1 MIVFDFLMTFFE
13 DFIISYFLM
22 IIFSNTKRY
31 SLIFFM
37 TFITLIETF
46 ILNNY
51 FMNNELLFFSLV
63 ITWAIS
69 LCFIKK
75 RIHIL
80 YLLLPCL
87 MMGLL
92 LISNISSF
100 YLTSLIF
107 KIKINQIN
115 FHQELLIIAIIISRC
130 IFFLSIVWL
139 TKIIEKLKIIEINNK
154 LFEFNSFSVFIICL
168 LSILTTI
175 GESIV
180 YGIFDYKIYVL
191 LSLEFVIMCFAS
203 VKLFL
208 DIVKS
213 YNQKLE
219 IQSQL
224 LQSNYTRKMYFETN
238 KLAYKLSE
246 EKHNIYYIL
255 KKIEN
260 IAKSQNNFEIMNS
273 IYNALAKI
281 YKTDIPYTSKNPVLD
296 YIMTKKICQLKSD
309 KYDVIYIANI
319 DEDIILNDHLLIKN
333 LEEYIDICTLNNPN
347 KENINLVIKIYKKAE
362 YIIFKIEIDLFLDIS
377 TLIFLFDEKSTHI
390 KKEMIDHQDDNKT
403 IIKVLI
409 Q

>member
-75 RIHIL
+75 GIHIL

-273 IYNALAKI
+273 IHNALAKI

-377 TLIFLFDEKSTHI
+377 TSIFLFDEKSTHI

>member
-100 YLTSLIF
+100 YFTSLIF

-377 TLIFLFDEKSTHI
+377 TSIFLFDEKSTHI

>member
-1 MIVFDFLMTFFE
+1 MIIFDFFMTFFE
-13 DFIISYFLM
+13 DFIISYSL
-22 IIFSNTKRY
+22 IKIFINEKKY
-31 SLIFFM
+31 SLIFLLSI
-37 TFITLIETF
+37 ITLIETF

-63 ITWAIS
+63 FTWTVS
-69 LCFIKK
+69 LCFVTK
-75 RIHIL
+75 RFNIL

-92 LISNISSF
+92 LISNIGSF
-100 YLTSLIF
+100 NLTALIF

-115 FHQELLIIAIIISRC
+115 FHQELLIIAIIISRL
-130 IFFLSIVWL
+130 IFLISVVWL
-139 TKIIEKLKIIEINNK
+139 TKIIEKLKIVRIENK

-180 YGIFDYKIYVL
+180 YGIFEYKIYVI
-191 LSLEFVIMCFAS
+191 LSIEFVIMCMAS
-203 VKLFL
+203 IKLFI
-208 DIVKS
+208 DITRS

-219 IQSQL
+219 IQSKL

-238 KLAYKLSE
+238 KLAYRLSE

-260 IAKSQNNFEIMNS
+260 IAKSQNNFEIINS
-273 IYNALAKI
+273 IHNALDKI
-281 YKTDIPYTSKNPVLD
+281 YKTDIPHTSKNPILD
-296 YIMTKKICQLKSD
+296 YIMTRKIIQLKLN

-319 DEDIILNDHLLIKN
+319 DEDKILTDYLLIKN
-333 LEEYIDICTLNNPN
+333 LERYIDICTLTNLN
-347 KENINLVIKIYKKAE
+347 KENTSLVIKIYKKTE

-377 TLIFLFDEKSTHI
+377 DSVPLFDEKSSHI
-390 KKEMIDHQDDNKT
+390 KKEIIEHQEPDKT
-403 IIKVLI
+403 IIKILI

>member
-377 TLIFLFDEKSTHI
+377 TSIFLFDEKSTHI

>member
-246 EKHNIYYIL
+246 E
-255 KKIEN
+255 
-260 IAKSQNNFEIMNS
+260 S
-273 IYNALAKI
+273 
-281 YKTDIPYTSKNPVLD
+281 
-296 YIMTKKICQLKSD
+296 
-309 KYDVIYIANI
+309 
-319 DEDIILNDHLLIKN
+319 LIK
-333 LEEYIDICTLNNPN
+333 D
-347 KENINLVIKIYKKAE
+347 
-362 YIIFKIEIDLFLDIS
+362 F
-377 TLIFLFDEKSTHI
+377 
-390 KKEMIDHQDDNKT
+390 
-403 IIKVLI
+403 
-409 Q
+409 

>member
-1 MIVFDFLMTFFE
+1 
-13 DFIISYFLM
+13 
-22 IIFSNTKRY
+22 
-31 SLIFFM
+31 
-37 TFITLIETF
+37 
-46 ILNNY
+46 
-51 FMNNELLFFSLV
+51 
-63 ITWAIS
+63 
-69 LCFIKK
+69 
-75 RIHIL
+75 
-80 YLLLPCL
+80 
-87 MMGLL
+87 
-92 LISNISSF
+92 
-100 YLTSLIF
+100 
-107 KIKINQIN
+107 
-115 FHQELLIIAIIISRC
+115 C

-255 KKIEN
+255 
-260 IAKSQNNFEIMNS
+260 
-273 IYNALAKI
+273 
-281 YKTDIPYTSKNPVLD
+281 
-296 YIMTKKICQLKSD
+296 
-309 KYDVIYIANI
+309 
-319 DEDIILNDHLLIKN
+319 
-333 LEEYIDICTLNNPN
+333 
-347 KENINLVIKIYKKAE
+347 
-362 YIIFKIEIDLFLDIS
+362 
-377 TLIFLFDEKSTHI
+377 
-390 KKEMIDHQDDNKT
+390 
-403 IIKVLI
+403 
-409 Q
+409 

>member
-281 YKTDIPYTSKNPVLD
+281 YKTDIPYMSKNPVLD

-377 TLIFLFDEKSTHI
+377 TSIFLFDEKSTHI